1 MKAQIVFVVLALC
14 VVLGAQADP
23 GNGMDKT
30 NCNKAGMNKT
40 MSYGMKNKTMTGD
53 YNKGM
58 VKTYNSVAALVSSK
72 EMFST
77 LLAAVKACNLTDALG
92 ASFKGTV
99 FAPTNEAFAKLLKAL
114 NVTAAELLGKTDLVC
129 KNVLPYHVVPN
140 VVAKSSGLTNNQK
153 VPTLLAGSSL
163 TVMIKGKMVSI
174 MGVGS
179 TAMVTKADVMAGN
192 AVVHVIDTVLLP
204 TK

>member
-1 MKAQIVFVVLALC
+1 
-14 VVLGAQADP
+14 
-23 GNGMDKT
+23 MDKT

-99 FAPTNEAFAKLLKAL
+99 FAPTNE
-114 NVTAAELLGKTDLVC
+114 VSVC
-129 KNVLPYHVVPN
+129 CYVYIWHYIYGITQIRLDCIRNMWPHQ
-140 VVAKSSGLTNNQK
+140 T
-153 VPTLLAGSSL
+153 
-163 TVMIKGKMVSI
+163 
-174 MGVGS
+174 S
-179 TAMVTKADVMAGN
+179 TAYLHRKLGSLNLTMSS
-192 AVVHVIDTVLLP
+192 TVCTFCALVLALC
-204 TK
+204 